1 MPAVPHPTIALL
13 QSSSLT
19 SVVQQEIERRILQG
33 ELAPG
38 AKLIEA
44 TLAETLGVSRGPV
57 REAFRMLEEA
67 GLVRQ
72 EKNRGVFVRSIP
84 LDEAMEIFDL
94 RAMMDE
100 AVGRR
105 LAEAITPEQL
115 REVRAMVE
123 AMEKAVKAGA
133 ADAYHLLNLEFHDKL
148 VGFAGNRKLTSIY
161 RRLINELSL
170 FRRINLIDAKLLPIS
185 AGEHRAIVKA
195 IASGDAE
202 AAARAMRQHVMDSKQ
217 RTLRNNLSRAVHGSA
232 ASRAGGRG
240 KEGAPCLK
248 STAAAMPCRASPRWW
263 SASTAASPTT
273 WRRRWP
279 AATRPGSSAR
289 WPRARR

>member
-1 MPAVPHPTIALL
+1 MSAILHPTIALL

-38 AKLIEA
+38 AKLNEA
-44 TLAETLGVSRGPV
+44 ALAEALGVSRGPV

-105 LAEAITPEQL
+105 LAASIEPEQL
-115 REVRAMVE
+115 RRVRAMVE
-123 AMEKAVKAGA
+123 AMEKAVKAGD
-133 ADAYHLLNLEFHDKL
+133 ADSYHLLNLEFHDKL
-148 VGFAGNRKLTSIY
+148 VEFAGNRKLTALY
-161 RRLINELSL
+161 RRVINELSL
-170 FRRINLIDAKLLPIS
+170 FRRMNLVDAKLLPIS

-195 IASGDAE
+195 IASGDPD
-202 AAARAMRQHVMDSKQ
+202 AAGRAMRQHVMDSKN
-217 RTLRNNLSRAVHGSA
+217 RTLRNNAPQAPKPALAPLAA
-232 ASRAGGRG
+232 ASRRT
-240 KEGAPCLK
+240 
-248 STAAAMPCRASPRWW
+248 S
-263 SASTAASPTT
+263 
-273 WRRRWP
+273 
-279 AATRPGSSAR
+279 
-289 WPRARR
+289 

>member
-1 MPAVPHPTIALL
+1 MTGMTAVLRPTIAML

-38 AKLIEA
+38 AKLNEA
-44 TLAETLGVSRGPV
+44 ALAEALGVSRGPV

-100 AVGRR
+100 SVGRR
-105 LAEAITPEQL
+105 LAVSITPEQL
-115 REVRAMVE
+115 RRVRALVE
-123 AMEKAVKAGA
+123 AMERAVKAGD
-133 ADAYHLLNLEFHDKL
+133 ADAYHLLNLEFHDTL
-148 VGFAGNRKLTSIY
+148 VAFAGNRKLTSIY

-170 FRRINLIDAKLLPIS
+170 FRRMNLSDARVLPLS
-185 AGEHRAIVKA
+185 ASEHRAIVKA
-195 IASGDAE
+195 VASGDADV
-202 AAARAMRQHVMDSKQ
+202 AGRAMRSHALDSKQ
-217 RTLRNNLSRAVHGSA
+217 RTLDNNQPKKALHA
-232 ASRAGGRG
+232 
-240 KEGAPCLK
+240 
-248 STAAAMPCRASPRWW
+248 
-263 SASTAASPTT
+263 
-273 WRRRWP
+273 
-279 AATRPGSSAR
+279 
-289 WPRARR
+289 